1 MDYITIGQG
10 VGLINKLVRVF
21 NLQNVHITD
30 SRTSQYPQISLK
42 STPDLTRP
50 AAMAGMNGIPTFV
63 DLVLNGGIYDTTAK
77 KGIIYPTIKFEAVIM
92 TIEKTARI
100 IKTEIQGRD
109 GSVKEYI
116 GKDDSKI
123 TIQGVITG
131 DNGVY
136 PKTAV
141 NALMQW
147 WEAPVTKSIT
157 CPFAQN
163 LGITNI
169 VAEDISIPQVS
180 GGYSYQQFTINCISD
195 IDVNLIIK

>member
-10 VGLINKLVRVF
+10 VGLISKLVRVF

-42 STPDLTRP
+42 STHDLTRP
-50 AAMAGMNGIPTFV
+50 ALMAGMNGIPTFV
-63 DLVLNGGIYDTTAK
+63 DLVLNGGTYDTTTK
-77 KGIIYPTIKFEAVIM
+77 KRITYPTIKFEAVIM

-109 GSVKEYI
+109 GTVKEYI

-147 WEAPVTKSIT
+147 WDAPVTKSIT

-180 GGYSYQQFTINCISD
+180 GGYSFQQFTINCISD

>member
-30 SRTSQYPQISLK
+30 SRTSQYPQIFLK

-63 DLVLNGGIYDTTAK
+63 DLVLNGGTYDTTTK
-77 KGIIYPTIKFEAVIM
+77 KGITYPTIKFEAVIM

-109 GSVKEYI
+109 GAVKEYI
-116 GKDDSKI
+116 VKDDSKI

-169 VAEDISIPQVS
+169 VTEDISIPQVS